1 MSVKSKITFAIPKSL
16 KKEIREHVIK
26 EDYGLRGKSKWIS
39 EAVEN
44 FLELKDFLELIH
56 YSDEMH
62 GFDQIETVVVIYPLK
77 IKLDKAVVQIR
88 KEFPTIEG
96 VKSRIMRTA
105 ILQRILRS

>member
-1 MSVKSKITFAIPKSL
+1 MSVKSKITFAVPGSL
-16 KKEIREHVIK
+16 KNEVQEHVVK
-26 EDYGLRGKSKWIS
+26 EGYGLRGKSKWIT

-44 FLELKDFLELIH
+44 LLGLKDFLELIS

-62 GFDQIETVVVIYPLK
+62 GFDQIETVVVEYSLKLK
-77 IKLDKAVVQIR
+77 IDKAIVQIR

>member
-1 MSVKSKITFAIPKSL
+1 MPVKSKITFAVPENL
-16 KKEIREHVIK
+16 RNELRQHVIK
-26 EDYGLRGKSKWIS
+26 DGYGLRGKSRWIS

-44 FLELKDFLELIH
+44 FLQFKDFLELIS
-56 YSDEMH
+56 YSDEMY
-62 GFDQIETVVVIYPLK
+62 GFDQIETVVIDYNLK
-77 IKLDKAVVQIR
+77 TQLDKAVVEIR